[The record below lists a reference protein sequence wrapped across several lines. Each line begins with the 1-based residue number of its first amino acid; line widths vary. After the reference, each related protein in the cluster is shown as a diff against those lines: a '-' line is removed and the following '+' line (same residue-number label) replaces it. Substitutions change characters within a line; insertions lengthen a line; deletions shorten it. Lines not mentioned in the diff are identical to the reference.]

1 MLMATLRLVCSY
13 SCLIKNKG
21 QKKKKRNES
30 YSSWEEILFEVPQG
44 PLLFNIFICDLFIMI
59 YDININN
66 YADDNTPFLS
76 GGTAVNVLTSLKNA
90 DENFFE

>member
-13 SCLIKNKG
+13 SCLKKNKG
-21 QKKKKRNES
+21 QKKKKEI

-76 GGTAVNVLTSLKNA
+76 GGAAVNVLTSLKNA